1 MMRLCRFASAEFE
14 RASHQRIR
22 CVNNH
27 VGVIARHVEV
37 IARIEHE
44 VYESTT
50 MALEDKLTARTL
62 SIRDGSAIALGR

>member
-1 MMRLCRFASAEFE
+1 M
-14 RASHQRIR
+14 
-22 CVNNH
+22 NNH